1 MRKLQQ
7 RRRMQLFDLKENKQG
22 SGPLEMRMKESMYK
36 SVMSKKTAEIMILQ
50 QKLYEANYAKRKSV
64 ANEKKTKDFLVG
76 LIIFMLIENGLL
88 LCYLMG

>member
-1 MRKLQQ
+1 
-7 RRRMQLFDLKENKQG
+7 
-22 SGPLEMRMKESMYK
+22 MKESMYK
-36 SVMSKKTAEIMILQ
+36 SVISKKTAEIMILQ